1 MLKPSSLNIP
11 QNELVDV
18 IKASKG
24 AFYYAALASCF
35 INLLMLSPSLY
46 MLQIYDRVLA
56 SRSHETL
63 LMLTLVI
70 AIFFAV
76 MGCLEFVRS
85 RLLVRA
91 GNQINNRLRTRIFNL
106 MFSYANLHPGRASSQ
121 ALNDITQIR
130 QFMTGMPIFAFFDLP
145 WVPIYVFILFLFHP
159 YFGIFAI
166 FAGAVVFS
174 LTMINEWRTKTKLE
188 ESNKKYQNAASFLNG
203 ALRNSEVIQAMG
215 MRENVKVRWMER
227 YIDFSNEQ
235 TVASDEAGIWANLSK
250 SLRMLFQSL
259 ILGLGAYLVI
269 ESELT
274 PGMMIAGSIV
284 MGRALAPM
292 DMLTNTWKQFVSTR
306 QAYHRIVALLSEI
319 PVDPRPMALPMPQGN
334 VAVEALTVVP
344 PNSRQMVVKNV
355 SLAINA
361 GEVVGI
367 IGPSAAGKSSL
378 ARAMLGVW
386 KAYSGKVRYDGADIE
401 QYDRIELGR
410 HIGYLPQDIELF
422 EGSIAENIARYGEVD
437 STQVLEAAKLAGVH
451 NMILQFPNGYD
462 TPIGPGGVALSGG
475 QRQRIAL
482 ARAIYGNP
490 NFVLLDEPNSNLDDT
505 GERALLQAVLA
516 LKAKGITVV
525 LITHRMAV
533 LNAADKIALLK
544 EGILQSYGPRDDVL
558 KALAAQN
565 QQSAITK

>member
-1 MLKPSSLNIP
+1 
-11 QNELVDV
+11 
-18 IKASKG
+18 
-24 AFYYAALASCF
+24 
-35 INLLMLSPSLY
+35 
-46 MLQIYDRVLA
+46 
-56 SRSHETL
+56 
-63 LMLTLVI
+63 
-70 AIFFAV
+70 
-76 MGCLEFVRS
+76 
-85 RLLVRA
+85 
-91 GNQINNRLRTRIFNL
+91 
-106 MFSYANLHPGRASSQ
+106 
-121 ALNDITQIR
+121 
-130 QFMTGMPIFAFFDLP
+130 MTGMPIFAFFDLP
-145 WVPIYVFILFLFHP
+145 WVPIYIFILFMFHP

-166 FAGAVVFS
+166 FAGFVVFS

-235 TVASDEAGIWANLSK
+235 TMASDEAGIWANLSK
-250 SLRMLFQSL
+250 SLRMFFQSL

-292 DMLTNTWKQFVSTR
+292 DMLTNTWKQFVSAR
-306 QAYHRIVALLSEI
+306 QAYHRMVALLSEI
-319 PVDPRPMALPMPQGN
+319 PVDPKPMALPMPQGN

-386 KAYSGKVRYDGADIE
+386 RAYSGKVRYDGADIE

-410 HIGYLPQDIELF
+410 YIGYLPQDIELF

-516 LKAKGITVV
+516 LKAKGTTVV

-544 EGILQSYGPRDDVL
+544 EGVLQSYGARDDVL